1 MPMPKTV
8 TKVTKDG
15 VKFTSNVDKIQYS
28 LKELKRAALR
38 DCAKLIRKRM
48 IQKLKK
54 LPGMKK
60 SKRIYKSTQYWVR
73 KREND
78 LLIGFRHDAWY
89 GAKSELGEK
98 GQPARGILRGTA
110 FENID
115 EMQRIQGKY
124 LSAIENEN
132 KVKGLID
139 EDEYTSNDK
148 AEK

>member
-1 MPMPKTV
+1 MAMPKTV

-60 SKRIYKSTQYWVR
+60 SRRIYKSTQYWVR
-73 KREND
+73 KWEGD
-78 LLIGFRHDAWY
+78 LQIGFKHDTWY
-89 GAKSELGEK
+89 GSKGELGTSK
-98 GQPARGILRGTA
+98 VKKRGILRETA